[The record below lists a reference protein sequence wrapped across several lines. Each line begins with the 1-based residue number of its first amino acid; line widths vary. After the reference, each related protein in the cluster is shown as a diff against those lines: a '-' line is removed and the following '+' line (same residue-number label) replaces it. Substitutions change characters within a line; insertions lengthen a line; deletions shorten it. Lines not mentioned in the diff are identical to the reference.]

1 MNAAIVSVQSVLS
14 DRLHVIIDHLKVNLG
29 VITYLYR
36 LVQELFQTPLFCQSL
51 VDLFPCAV
59 LVRIHFTFPVLCSA
73 ALSVHKTLGTV
84 DDRTDASG
92 NVQIALCTC
101 ITALFGKCHAV
112 MTSVVKGIT
121 CCDHR
126 LTGQISNSLNTKTA
140 GDHNYILCT
149 FRQQIL

>member
-1 MNAAIVSVQSVLS
+1 MNATIVSVQSVLS

-36 LVQELFQTPLFCQSL
+36 LVQELFQTTLFCQSL
-51 VDLFPCAV
+51 VDLLPCAV
-59 LVRIHFTFPVLCSA
+59 LVRIHFTFSVLCSA

-101 ITALFGKCHAV
+101 IAALLGKCHAV
-112 MTSVVKGIT
+112 MSSVVKGIT
-121 CCDHR
+121 CCNHR
-126 LTGQISNSLNTKTA
+126 LACQIRNCLDTKTT

-149 FRQQIL
+149 FRKQIL